1 MPQVHFFKTSV
12 ITCYPHLFVFQSPGQ
27 IIEIDRHECFRETM
41 RRRSSAIS
49 SACHT
54 VTMEKT
60 HGYFGDRKWWNMME
74 QYGSNHGEWIDLGI
88 KTIKTHGKSNF
99 QSSDVGRVEQ
109 ILPGFSFGTSWKV
122 LHKIEDAQHYTMLKS
137 SNSVMIESGFIVDT
151 CGHHC
156 ILDKDSGP
164 PSR

>member
-1 MPQVHFFKTSV
+1 MDNLDRLQQFTNMKSGDLGVLAPILTSIYSNFAV
-12 ITCYPHLFVFQSPGQ
+12 RLQHNLSRDMLYPHKSSIHIPLCSIPLICLKYISLKHLLSRAIPIFFIFQSPGQ

-74 QYGSNHGEWIDLGI
+74 QYGSNHGE
-88 KTIKTHGKSNF
+88 
-99 QSSDVGRVEQ
+99 
-109 ILPGFSFGTSWKV
+109 
-122 LHKIEDAQHYTMLKS
+122 
-137 SNSVMIESGFIVDT
+137 
-151 CGHHC
+151 
-156 ILDKDSGP
+156 
-164 PSR
+164 